1 VLAIRALLVHPGR
14 HAPPAHRFMWN
25 TELARD
31 LGHAVALRD
40 ARGDAL
46 AVAGYTLEKIESN
59 NHASDMYIA
68 LLMENSQV
76 S

>member
-1 VLAIRALLVHPGR
+1 MEKTKEMLEQLERATALSENLNEAGVLDIL
-14 HAPPAHRFMWN
+14 
-25 TELARD
+25 
-31 LGHAVALRD
+31 
-40 ARGDAL
+40 DAL